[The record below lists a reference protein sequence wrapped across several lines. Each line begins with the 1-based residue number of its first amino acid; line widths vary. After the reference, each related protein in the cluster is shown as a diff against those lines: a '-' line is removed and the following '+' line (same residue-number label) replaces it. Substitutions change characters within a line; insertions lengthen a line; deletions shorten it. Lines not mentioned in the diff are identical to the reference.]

1 MVGWL
6 FLLGFGISWTRNVTL
21 WPFAARAFAK
31 GSCARRWLWLPN
43 PWKNRM
49 LEAVVGG
56 ASRTIW
62 VVAMK
67 ST

>member
-1 MVGWL
+1 M
-6 FLLGFGISWTRNVTL
+6 TL

-56 ASRTIW
+56 VSTRIW